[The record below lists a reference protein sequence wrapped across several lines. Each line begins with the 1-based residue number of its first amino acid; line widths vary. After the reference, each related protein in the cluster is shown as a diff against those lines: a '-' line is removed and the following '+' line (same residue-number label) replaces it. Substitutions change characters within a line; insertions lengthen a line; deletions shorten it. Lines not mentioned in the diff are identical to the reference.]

1 MPHSTWIFVF
11 DFGETLNRRQKH
23 RSMSC
28 LKLKWNGKMHESD
41 AVVENERYE
50 MQNGS
55 SNLNSMTHNALVT
68 ISFTCCLLRCDNRAK
83 GETFEGS

>member
-1 MPHSTWIFVF
+1 
-11 DFGETLNRRQKH
+11 
-23 RSMSC
+23 
-28 LKLKWNGKMHESD
+28 MHESD

-68 ISFTCCLLRCDNRAK
+68 ISFTCCLLRCDNWAK
-83 GETFEGS
+83 GETFEQS